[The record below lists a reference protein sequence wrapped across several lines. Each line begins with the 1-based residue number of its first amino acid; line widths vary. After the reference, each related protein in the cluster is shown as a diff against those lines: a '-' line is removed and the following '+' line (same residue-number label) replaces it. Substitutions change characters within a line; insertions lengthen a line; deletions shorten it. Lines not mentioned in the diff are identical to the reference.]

1 MEGIGKRIVRMCLGI
16 GGERM
21 NKVKGYRVMCGY
33 TQSEMAEMI
42 GIVRKTYMNKEQ
54 EGNWTVKE
62 ANAIVEAIKRK
73 IPTIKYEDIFLD

>member
-1 MEGIGKRIVRMCLGI
+1 MIMCLGI

-42 GIVRKTYMNKEQ
+42 GITKRTYTSKEQ

-62 ANAIVEAIKRK
+62 ANAIVEAIQRK
-73 IPTIKYEDIFLD
+73 NPMIKYEDIFLD

>member
-1 MEGIGKRIVRMCLGI
+1 
-16 GGERM
+16 
-21 NKVKGYRVMCGY
+21 MCGY

-62 ANAIVEAIKRK
+62 ANAIVEVIKRK

>member
-1 MEGIGKRIVRMCLGI
+1 
-16 GGERM
+16 
-21 NKVKGYRVMCGY
+21 MCGY
-33 TQSEMAEMI
+33 SQAQMAEMI
-42 GIVRKTYMNKEQ
+42 GIVKRTYTSKEQ